1 MKSRLRTIGLAATLA
16 ATLALA
22 AGPAVAVPE
31 NRGKGPK
38 VQNRGQ
44 GQGPKVITG
53 NPPKTTVIHCKRAF
67 PGTGANGVMIL
78 KVRRDGVRFRNN
90 CRGVPEN
97 AKLPQPVVQRLLEI
111 LGNRPVP
118 PGLQPFLP

>member
-1 MKSRLRTIGLAATLA
+1 MKSRLRTIGMAATLA

-31 NRGKGPK
+31 NRGKGPEVENRGNGPK
-38 VQNRGQ
+38 VQNRGK
-44 GQGPKVITG
+44 GPKVITG
-53 NPPKTTVIHCKRAF
+53 NPPQTHVIHCKRTL
-67 PGTGANGVMIL
+67 PGTGAKGVIIL

-97 AKLPQPVVQRLLEI
+97 AKLP
-111 LGNRPVP
+111 
-118 PGLQPFLP
+118 